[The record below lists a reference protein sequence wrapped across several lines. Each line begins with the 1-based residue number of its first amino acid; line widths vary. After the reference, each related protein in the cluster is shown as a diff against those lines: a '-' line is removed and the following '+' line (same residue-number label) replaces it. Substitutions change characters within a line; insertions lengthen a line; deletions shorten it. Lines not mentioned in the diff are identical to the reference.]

1 MAKKLTKGK
10 RRNLI
15 EIVTEARRWER
26 IEANAIRQAA
36 EIQKYYGFNPRH
48 HIIR

>member
-10 RRNLI
+10 RRSLI
-15 EIVTEARRWER
+15 TLVTEARRLER

-36 EIQKYYGFNPRH
+36 EIRKYYGFNPRLH
-48 HIIR
+48 HIR